1 MANMNFYINYV
12 DGTVSRTTT
21 PSDYILLD
29 LNYDYLIWTQG
40 DLVVKDLMTHIPT
53 SSELNAAAV
62 IIDPTLTVTV
72 PLCLLYDYSH
82 SIGGYYT
89 HKVIKDDLTNFDN
102 LRYVFCF
109 YFDGATATEPQLEAW
124 DSSSHDSAYRNVLGL
139 GVANNSFVK
148 GKCTTTLSPGVGWA
162 GTPLAGTSNVLL
174 LNDGNGALGGAIN
187 LYANLKIVIPAAYAT
202 PAAETFVLTV
212 RYTYA

>member
-1 MANMNFYINYV
+1 MNFYINYV

-21 PSDYILLD
+21 PSNYILLD
-29 LNYDYLIWTQG
+29 LIHDYLIWTQG
-40 DLVVKDLMTHIPT
+40 DSVVKDLMTHTPT

-62 IIDPTLTVTV
+62 IIDPTLAVTV

-102 LRYVFCF
+102 LKYVFCF

-124 DSSSHDSAYRNVLGL
+124 DTNSHVTAYKNVLGL
-139 GVANNSFVK
+139 GTANNSFVK
-148 GKCTTTLSPGVGWA
+148 GKCTTTLSPGVSWP
-162 GTPLAGTSNVLL
+162 GTPLAGASNVLL
-174 LNDGNGALGGAIN
+174 LNDGSGPLSGDRN
-187 LYANLKIVIPAAYAT
+187 LYCNLKIVIPGAYAT
-202 PAAETFVLTV
+202 PAAETFVICV
-212 RYTYA
+212 RYTYL